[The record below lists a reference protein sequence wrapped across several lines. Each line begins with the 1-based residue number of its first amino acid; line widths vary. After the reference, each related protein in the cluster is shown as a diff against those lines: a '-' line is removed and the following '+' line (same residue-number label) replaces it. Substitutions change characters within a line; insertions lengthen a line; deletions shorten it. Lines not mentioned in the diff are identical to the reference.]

1 MWQLNPSTRKRERR
15 SWLFEI
21 EIMAVVESTS
31 GVDLA
36 ATGSPLTGGGVAPDP
51 RSPKGLVSA
60 SDAAG
65 LSVLRSH
72 PDASDAFHAKLLR
85 AQDPTRD
92 GSSSASAAAPRP
104 NGVAPGGEGFKRE
117 MRDLVEL
124 LSKLN
129 PMAEEFVPPSLAGMG
144 NSYGAAAGGS
154 GEFYA
159 SDSGMSDGVGNGG
172 AVGIGGRRKKNGYG
186 HGKRRMNSRTSLAQR
201 DEVIRRTVYVSDIDH
216 QVPPP
221 LLLGLLL
228 VLLQVLF
235 PLLSFLPSPSTLPIL
250 LFLFLFLFVL
260 RSFTFPFPSASSLDP
275 PFSFSSSFPLLCPLF
290 LVTEEQLATLFINC
304 GPV

>member
-216 QVPPP
+216 QV
-221 LLLGLLL
+221 
-228 VLLQVLF
+228 
-235 PLLSFLPSPSTLPIL
+235 
-250 LFLFLFLFVL
+250 
-260 RSFTFPFPSASSLDP
+260 
-275 PFSFSSSFPLLCPLF
+275 
-290 LVTEEQLATLFINC
+290 TEEQLATLFINC
-304 GPV
+304 GPSDDEREMCSRTVYCTNIDKKAESATAALNCSGVVLGSLPIRLLCVHERLALPCTESWTSMWWLMIS